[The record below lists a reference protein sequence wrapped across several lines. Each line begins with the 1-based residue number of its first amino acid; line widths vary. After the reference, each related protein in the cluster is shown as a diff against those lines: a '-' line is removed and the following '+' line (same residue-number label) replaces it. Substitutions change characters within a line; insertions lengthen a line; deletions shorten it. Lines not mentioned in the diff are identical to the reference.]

1 MRWKSHVRCEVGEN
15 KEGYI
20 IIYFLTNYK
29 YLLNNYNLWNY
40 YLSLLNIYPSK
51 IKILSTKDTKP
62 VKLPDKYLENYPVI
76 YPDYPVDDEVF
87 VDSVRISN
95 LYTGALGADYHFH
108 SCHFKQPC
116 ELLENP

>member
-1 MRWKSHVRCEVGEN
+1 MGEN

-95 LYTGALGADYHFH
+95 LYTGVFDGKFYFIDLPKNMLQSYSNVG
-108 SCHFKQPC
+108 
-116 ELLENP
+116 